1 MVTVKTPPV
10 TGTRATSPRSV
21 PKVERS
27 SCPNWSRLEL
37 KFVWWSSH
45 MAVYSNWNIAWYYTL
60 IGCAIFN
67 RQPIWDCSPRK
78 WLSWGHSH
86 WMQINKKKFQ
96 GVREDNMQDGLTYAA
111 RSIHLHCVQ
120 NLIAMRGRCT
130 RSMAVVLAPE
140 PGPNF
145 SDCGVE
151 PCARLV
157 SIGGVG
163 SVMTIWCVEDTVCRP
178 KMMLTGCGCV
188 GAKYFPCIRGQPTK
202 YVLFER
208 IGRYPRSCRV
218 IWNYELTW
226 SGWGG
231 EMKFDV
237 RRLWWDRMKWC
248 QRPPDSVGSS
258 KFTAGSR

>member
-67 RQPIWDCSPRK
+67 RQSIWDCSPRK

-120 NLIAMRGRCT
+120 NLIAIRGRCT

-163 SVMTIWCVEDTVCRP
+163 SVMTIWCVLSYICSSSSLKQMPVN
-178 KMMLTGCGCV
+178 CV
-188 GAKYFPCIRGQPTK
+188 VWKLNIPSVLSRKPTK
-202 YVLFER
+202 YVLFWK
-208 IGRYPRSCRV
+208 GRTIPRGCRV
-218 IWNYELTW
+218 IWNYEPMR
-226 SGWGG
+226 SG
-231 EMKFDV
+231 
-237 RRLWWDRMKWC
+237 
-248 QRPPDSVGSS
+248 
-258 KFTAGSR
+258 